1 MPKYI
6 ATQVGISTV
15 WVGVTTTYVNSGG
28 IWRRAISTH
37 VRDSGIWRQILT
49 SPAYFYA
56 GTSTSRLLQGSESI
70 ETITLP
76 AGITQFTAEIWGAG
90 GAAGS
95 SQVYL
100 PGNGGG
106 GGYVKAT
113 ISVGALGLVPSG
125 ATLQIRVGGGGGFPT
140 SDTVTQR
147 QQILSGVDATVI
159 TQYFN
164 GGTGGSGGGLSGI
177 FYAGTALL
185 IAGGGGGGGGVDG
198 FDNTLL
204 AAPVPSGGN
213 GGAGGNPGASGSAG
227 TTGAIAAYGNGG
239 AGGTLSAGGAG
250 GALSSDV
257 NTNGSA
263 GSSQIAGAGR
273 NSAANIT
280 DDPLRGTNATGGAN
294 GGGAGGAGRRRVA
307 ETTPTRSRDC
317 GGGGGS
323 GFNGGGGGGVG
334 GGAGGGGGGG
344 GSNYVITGATN
355 VTNSSG
361 SGRTPGNTTSTYY
374 IQSQLFNSPFIA
386 YRQGGAGFGGLA
398 IDPAGPGTNSNTSG
412 ITATVG
418 PRGENGLIVIYW

>member
-1 MPKYI
+1 MPKYV

-37 VRDSGIWRQILT
+37 VRDSGIWRKVLT
-49 SPAYFYA
+49 SPVYFYA
-56 GTSTSRLLQGSESI
+56 GTSTNRQIQGSEII

-76 AGITQFTAEIWGAG
+76 AGITQFTAELWGAG

-140 SDTVTQR
+140 VDTVTQR

-177 FYAGTALL
+177 FYAGTPLI

-204 AAPVPSGGN
+204 NPPVPSGGN

-227 TTGAIAAYGNGG
+227 TIGAIASYGSGG

-250 GALSSDV
+250 GSLSGVPSVDGGAG
-257 NTNGSA
+257 GS
-263 GSSQIAGAGR
+263 QFAGAGR
-273 NSAANIT
+273 NSAAISAN
-280 DDPLRGTNATGGAN
+280 DPLRGSNATGGAN
-294 GGGAGGAGRRRVA
+294 GGGAGGAGRRPVA

-344 GSNYVITGATN
+344 GASYAIPGATN
-355 VTNSSG
+355 VTASNG

-374 IQSQLFNSPFIA
+374 IQNQLFNSPFIA

-398 IDPAGPGTNSNTSG
+398 IDPAGPTNSDTSA